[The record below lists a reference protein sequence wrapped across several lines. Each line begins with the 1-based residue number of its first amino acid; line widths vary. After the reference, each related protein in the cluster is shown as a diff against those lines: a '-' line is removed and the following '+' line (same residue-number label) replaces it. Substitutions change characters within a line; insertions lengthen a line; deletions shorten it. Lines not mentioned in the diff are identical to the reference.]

1 MPLSDAAVSAR
12 RKTVPFVR
20 DAVPADHAAIRDV
33 VTAAYAQYAE
43 LIPSDIF
50 SPYLASLLDLE
61 THASQGRLLVAQ
73 ADGQVCAFGA
83 FYPDAAVREVGWP
96 PGWATGRALAV
107 HPAARGHGVARALLA
122 AGERLARN
130 SGSLVLAFHTYS
142 FMTSAIALYE
152 RHGYHRA
159 PEYDFDMAARFGRS
173 SAAPIMAMAYA
184 RILTQAPVHTPGME
198 RVRCCAKSTH
208 PKWRNHQ

>member
-1 MPLSDAAVSAR
+1 MSISDTAVSAR
-12 RKTVPFVR
+12 RKNAPFVR
-20 DAVPADHAAIRDV
+20 DAVPADHAVIRDV
-33 VTAAYAQYAE
+33 VIAAYGQYAD

-50 SPYLASLLDLE
+50 ARYLADLLDLE
-61 THASQGRLLVAQ
+61 THASHGRLLVVE
-73 ADGQVCAFGA
+73 ADERVCAFAA
-83 FYPDAAVREVGWP
+83 FYPDASVQKVGFP
-96 PGWATGRALAV
+96 PGWASGRALAV
-107 HPAARGHGVARALLA
+107 HPAVRGHGVARALLA

-152 RHGYHRA
+152 RHGYHRV

-173 SAAPIMAMAYA
+173 SAAPIIAMAYA
-184 RILTQAPVHTPGME
+184 RVLTQAPVHAHGM
-198 RVRCCAKSTH
+198 RRARCRAESTH

>member
-1 MPLSDAAVSAR
+1 MSLSEIAVPVR
-12 RKTVPFVR
+12 RKNAPFVR
-20 DAVPADHAAIRDV
+20 DAVPADHAVIRDV
-33 VTAAYAQYAE
+33 VNAAYAQYAE
-43 LIPSDIF
+43 LIPADIF
-50 SPYLASLLDLE
+50 SRYLASLLDLE

-83 FYPDAAVREVGWP
+83 FYPDASAREVGWP
-96 PGWATGRALAV
+96 AGWATGRALAV

-122 AGERLARN
+122 AGERLAGD

-173 SAAPIMAMAYA
+173 SAAPIIAMAYA
-184 RILTQAPVHTPGME
+184 RVLTQAPVHAYGMQ
-198 RVRCCAKSTH
+198 RARCRAESTH